1 MAKLS
6 VFLLSLLLF
15 SFLIIPSASAGDDYT
30 AFVYAG
36 CSQPQYAAD
45 TAYAYSADSV
55 LTTLANAAAFGPYAN
70 STSGA
75 VSGVLQCRADLP
87 LAVCAACVR
96 SALSELSTLCPSAA
110 AAAVQLRACFLRY
123 GNDSFLGRQDTSLL
137 YKKCGAPAPP
147 ANSADFLGMRDAS
160 LGALVTAAAPGG
172 YRVGGAGYVQ
182 AMSQCVG
189 DIGPKQCTDC
199 VAAAVTQLK
208 SWCDG
213 ANAGEAYLGKC
224 YARFWSNGGTVYSPA
239 HEDHVDEAGKTLAI
253 IIGLMAAVALIIVF
267 LSFIRRAGNGK

>member
-110 AAAVQLRACFLRY
+110 AAA
-123 GNDSFLGRQDTSLL
+123 DTTLL

-160 LGALVTAAAPGG
+160 LGALVAAAAPGG

-239 HEDHVDEAGKTLAI
+239 HEDHDEAGKTLAI